1 MASPASRAEH
11 GLSGNDDPADWR
23 AADMADPAR
32 WTVGLTQADRDAV
45 ARAARASQRSGVPIG
60 RIDRAHFALPGL
72 AERLAEA
79 ARAVVRGRGFVLL
92 RGMPIDG
99 LSREEVLR
107 AYVGIGSHFGV
118 ALSQNAKG
126 HLVGHVT
133 DLGGDA
139 GDPKTRIYTTTIR
152 QLFHTDSCDIVGLL
166 CLNPAKSGGAS
177 AIASSTAVVR
187 EMERRRPDLVKVLE
201 RPFWYDRKGEVPKG
215 KDPYYPMPVVH
226 RHAGH
231 VTVIYGRDF
240 ITAAQARF
248 PDLPRLTDDQIEAL
262 DLFDALTESD
272 EFRLDMDF
280 RPGDV
285 QLLHN
290 HQILHARTDYED
302 WPEPERKRH
311 LIRLW
316 LSAHDPRPLPPAF
329 EERYGPIVEDRP
341 RGGIRVPGMALT
353 TPLYP
358 E

>member
-1 MASPASRAEH
+1 MTTARAEDRDNA
-11 GLSGNDDPADWR
+11 GTGGDPADWR

-32 WTVGLTQADRDAV
+32 WTLELGPGERDAV
-45 ARAARASQRSGVPIG
+45 AEAARASRARARPIAE
-60 RIDRAHFALPGL
+60 ITRADFPLPGL

-79 ARAVVRGRGFVLL
+79 AREVTRGRGFVLL

-99 LSREEVLR
+99 LSREEAIR
-107 AYVGIGSHFGV
+107 AYVGVASHFGTP
-118 ALSQNAKG
+118 LSQNGKG
-126 HLVGHVT
+126 HLVGHVI
-133 DLGGDA
+133 DLGRDA
-139 GDPKTRIYTTTIR
+139 SDPKTRIYTTSIR

-166 CLNPAKSGGAS
+166 CLHPAKAGGAS

-187 EMERRRPDLVKVLE
+187 EMERRRPDLVAVLE
-201 RPFWYDRKGEVPKG
+201 RPFWYDRKGEVPEG
-215 KDPYYPMPVVH
+215 KEPYYQMPVVH
-226 RHAGH
+226 RHNGQI
-231 VTVIYGRDF
+231 TVIYGRDF

-248 PDLPRLTDDQIEAL
+248 PDLPRLTDAQIEAL
-262 DLFDALTESD
+262 DLFDALCESD
-272 EFRLDMDF
+272 AFRLDMDF

-316 LSAHDPRPLPPAF
+316 LSAHDPRPLPKVF
-329 EERYGPIVEDRP
+329 EERYGPIVAGRP
-341 RGGIRVPGMALT
+341 RGGIQVPGMALT
-353 TPLYP
+353 TPLQP